1 MQTRPIQGIPSNIS
15 FSEQAEIAIAQIR
28 DKNDTAKLKEMIIQ
42 FFDLVS
48 NLQAN
53 KIGVAKAIISA
64 VMDIVGGS

>member
-1 MQTRPIQGIPSNIS
+1 MQTRPIQGIPNNIS

-28 DKNDTAKLKEMIIQ
+28 DKNDTSKLKEMIIQ

-64 VMDIVGGS
+64 VMDIVGSG